1 LQCLPQ
7 TEKEDLDALRC
18 SSTALARRAL
28 LTAIILA
35 VAGGGLGLF
44 GVLEGTVAG
53 VEAALIT
60 FCTVYSSAALIALVA
75 FRNIPLQTIA
85 TVSTTFFGVYLCACS
100 TVSVIGTG
108 HHPNLLIYMVWFFPL
123 LVFNKL
129 VNSPAVGKFFAKGL
143 LVAPLLILAALSP
156 ELIVVFNKDQLF
168 LLVASSLSYT
178 AFGLMFDVITRYRE
192 EHIIERERAQSLAEL
207 MKANTALQHAKDKAE
222 AANQAKSEFLANM
235 SHEIRTPMNGI
246 MGLTELMLDTELTT
260 EQHDYLTTVRTSA
273 DSLMIVLNDIL
284 DFSKIEAGKMEIEPI
299 TFNLSDSLE
308 GTMKAMAVQAQRKHL
323 DLAFELDPAIPALV
337 IGDPMR
343 IRQIIVNLVG
353 NAIKFTNRGTVTL
366 SVSLQTR
373 LANRLDLHFVVR
385 DTGIGIPAEKQAL
398 IFEPFSQADTSNS
411 RHFGGTGLGL
421 TISGRLVNAMKGS
434 IWVESVL
441 GEGSSFHFTI
451 WLDSPVDEPREAD
464 VADLVSNSPVG
475 Q

>member
-1 LQCLPQ
+1 
-7 TEKEDLDALRC
+7 
-18 SSTALARRAL
+18 
-28 LTAIILA
+28 
-35 VAGGGLGLF
+35 
-44 GVLEGTVAG
+44 
-53 VEAALIT
+53 
-60 FCTVYSSAALIALVA
+60 
-75 FRNIPLQTIA
+75 
-85 TVSTTFFGVYLCACS
+85 
-100 TVSVIGTG
+100 
-108 HHPNLLIYMVWFFPL
+108 
-123 LVFNKL
+123 
-129 VNSPAVGKFFAKGL
+129 
-143 LVAPLLILAALSP
+143 
-156 ELIVVFNKDQLF
+156 
-168 LLVASSLSYT
+168 
-178 AFGLMFDVITRYRE
+178 
-192 EHIIERERAQSLAEL
+192 
-207 MKANTALQHAKDKAE
+207 
-222 AANQAKSEFLANM
+222 
-235 SHEIRTPMNGI
+235 MNGI